1 MSVRSISPSIF
12 YHFLQNVEV
21 LKKQMAP
28 MGSTIHILSK
38 RVMEAG
44 EEETDVSDD
53 FGGLIL
59 EEPPEKLSS
68 E

>member
-1 MSVRSISPSIF
+1 
-12 YHFLQNVEV
+12 
-21 LKKQMAP
+21 MAP